1 MERRSKTASLQ
12 KKEEKHF
19 GCVILQTLLLA
30 KKRQGVR
37 KKDKKES
44 LTKFFCPELKN
55 YRIHS
60 NDNLSMESGN

>member
-44 LTKFFCPELKN
+44 LTKFFCPSNFAEDCGDS
-55 YRIHS
+55 RIK
-60 NDNLSMESGN
+60 